1 MAKRG
6 PTGSL
11 QPLQIQEAPWDKRG
25 SPGLGPA
32 VPRSVEGR
40 DCGSLLVRQGVQ
52 VGRVHSSEDNILINT
67 VSSPKGQFWLLPGG
81 GAAGKPGRASG
92 VNRAG
97 PRCPLGSVFVLL
109 FVGLVWLVDSVG
121 RTGIADGLSPV

>member
-1 MAKRG
+1 MRGGTQVPRQASGQPAMAKRG

-40 DCGSLLVRQGVQ
+40 ACGSLLVRQGVQ

-81 GAAGKPGRASG
+81 GAAGEAWQGFW
-92 VNRAG
+92 
-97 PRCPLGSVFVLL
+97 CE
-109 FVGLVWLVDSVG
+109 
-121 RTGIADGLSPV
+121 